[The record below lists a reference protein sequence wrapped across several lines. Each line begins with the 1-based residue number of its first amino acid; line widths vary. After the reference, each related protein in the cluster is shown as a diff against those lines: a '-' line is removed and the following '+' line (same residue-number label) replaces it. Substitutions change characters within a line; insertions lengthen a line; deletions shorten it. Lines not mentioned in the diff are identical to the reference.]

1 MAKRKATNISTIV
14 KRAAVLSGFACGLLT
29 AWLTLGLLSSS
40 NSPIFVHTTATSADV
55 SHSPRVKLT
64 LYYSPRQGPA
74 PNPPGETSLG
84 TVFPTR
90 AAPEDT
96 RRRLAQFADELK
108 TLLGPGV
115 TVEPVVANSGW
126 EAVRCGSVPVTSREI
141 AESGTSRNHIP
152 SDDLGPVAGTSS
164 SRWPP
169 AQHVPLT
176 IEPNLAGST
185 AERDANIS
193 PASDFSS
200 SWVIVFPKGAPAVQ
214 AVGRVSAAVTALQ
227 RKRALIVA
235 NNLRAMAEV
244 GRGLRELQTR
254 FPGEMERLI
263 VQWQQNQS
271 QLCDLA
277 AAIQNVRVRQE
288 PLVDPLLGELQA
300 TRANLL
306 KRRQQLLMTHTAEHP
321 ETKQIESLLAEVEQ
335 EIQLRSRRQRDYSVN
350 SEQEETGPSSS
361 GHGAGWLPLRHGN
374 AIGTP
379 APSSAIG
386 PNVNSSTL
394 TGQSNDNADYLQRLE
409 SLRSAIQTCDA
420 NMRGN
425 LDEVRAGFEKLR
437 QQFDAAQHEVQKAIA
452 EWELASRCMP
462 EFDELHM
469 AFEITERPTLWA
481 FLLSLITGVFVYG
494 AVVAFMTGLTES
506 QRICSVEQLASMTDG
521 PVFHI
526 SLSNKEQRFV
536 DEANSISPPHYPT
549 VTAEMDLST
558 NQRV

>member
-55 SHSPRVKLT
+55 TQSPRVKLT

-74 PNPPGETSLG
+74 PNPPGESSPAA
-84 TVFPTR
+84 VFPTT

-96 RRRLAQFADELK
+96 RRRLALFVDELK

-115 TVEPVVANSGW
+115 TVEPAAANSSGG
-126 EAVRCGSVPVTSREI
+126 AVRCGSLPVNSREI
-141 AESGTSRNHIP
+141 ADSATSHNHIP
-152 SDDLGPVAGTSS
+152 SDDVTRVNGTSS

-176 IEPNLAGST
+176 IEPNFTGTT
-185 AERDANIS
+185 AAQNANIS
-193 PASDFSS
+193 PALDFSS
-200 SWVIVFPKGAPAVQ
+200 SWFIVFPKGTPAVQ
-214 AVGRVSAAVTALQ
+214 AVSRVSAAVTALQ
-227 RKRALIVA
+227 RKRTLIVA
-235 NNLRAMAEV
+235 NNLRAMAEI
-244 GRGLRELQTR
+244 GHGLRELQTR
-254 FPGEMERLI
+254 FPGEMETLI
-263 VQWQQNQS
+263 VQWQQNLS
-271 QLCDLA
+271 ELCDLA

-288 PLVDPLLGELQA
+288 PPVDPLLGELQA

-335 EIQLRSRRQRDYSVN
+335 EIQLRSRRQRDYSVS
-350 SEQEETGPSSS
+350 SEPEETGPSSS

-379 APSSAIG
+379 APSSVIA

-394 TGQSNDNADYLQRLE
+394 TGQRSDNADYLQRFE

-425 LDEVRAGFEKLR
+425 LDEVRAGFEKLQ
-437 QQFDAAQHEVQKAIA
+437 QQFDAAQHELQKAMA
-452 EWELASRCMP
+452 EWELASQCMP
-462 EFDELHM
+462 EFDGPYM
-469 AFEITERPTLWA
+469 AFEITKRPTLWA
-481 FLLSLITGVFVYG
+481 FLLSLVTGTFVYG
-494 AVVAFMTGLTES
+494 AVVALMTGLTES
-506 QRICSVEQLASMTDG
+506 QRIRSVEQLSAMTDG

-526 SLSNKEQRFV
+526 SLSSKEQRFV
-536 DEANSISPPHYPT
+536 DEVNSISPPHYPT